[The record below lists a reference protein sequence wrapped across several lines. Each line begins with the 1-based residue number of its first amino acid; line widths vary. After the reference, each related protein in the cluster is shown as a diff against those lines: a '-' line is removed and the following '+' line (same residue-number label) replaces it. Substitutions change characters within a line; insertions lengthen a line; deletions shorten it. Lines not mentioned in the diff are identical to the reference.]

1 FDMKA
6 MKNPH
11 YREVENLL
19 RLGSQRLRQ
28 ELLAEALDCFQRAY
42 RQAIKLA
49 DAAVIRSCAFNLGAC
64 MVAIGEYERAVRYL
78 QLVLPSDAAEKPV
91 PYIGDVHFN
100 IGVAQER
107 LNKGDTAHE
116 AFRHAYVHYK
126 KNEKHQ
132 LEVEVAFRIARYS
145 ESQASIQE
153 ARAYYKAAMEACRGD
168 PTLTEWRLR
177 SLVKFAFCSFI
188 LSDFEPAT
196 TLAESIADAHLIPS
210 NESRVAILNEMGI
223 ALMNANKYGPAKEC
237 FEAGLQSVTAASSGE
252 SPDDSSGNSRDPM
265 FQRAAFLQNIASALT
280 ALNRYDEAIGN
291 YEEALAMFDASETA
305 NGLGRG
311 HCYLNAAMCHA
322 RLAGHE
328 HRTSARQ
335 LYEKALEFAKEAD
348 DRKTQWQALEAL
360 GAMAFSD
367 GDMQTASD
375 RFAASLALLTEKDG
389 KVHQDRIEAKLKQT
403 QQFAEERARAEASP
417 ERHRVERVSSVQGSP
432 ARVRDR
438 PAMSSTEGQQ
448 QQQMSSE
455 VAGHAYENSQ
465 ESYTSRSERT
475 TDSLTGSSY
484 SALSSG
490 ATDQNA
496 PQQSP
501 LPLVART
508 ISALSQNSQ
517 VQQLQPL
524 PRYQTS
530 S

>member
-1 FDMKA
+1 MKA

-107 LNKGDTAHE
+107 LNKGDAAHE

-252 SPDDSSGNSRDPM
+252 SPDDSSGSSRDPM

-280 ALNRYDEAIGN
+280 ALNRYDEAIGK
-291 YEEALAMFDASETA
+291 YEEALTLFDASETA

-311 HCYLNAAMCHA
+311 HCYLNAALCHA
-322 RLAGHE
+322 RLAGRE

-335 LYEKALEFAKEAD
+335 LYEKALEFAKEAASYIKMSVFNVQHAD

-360 GAMAFSD
+360 GAMAFSN

-432 ARVRDR
+432 ARVR
-438 PAMSSTEGQQ
+438 SVQIC
-448 QQQMSSE
+448 
-455 VAGHAYENSQ
+455 
-465 ESYTSRSERT
+465 
-475 TDSLTGSSY
+475 
-484 SALSSG
+484 
-490 ATDQNA
+490 
-496 PQQSP
+496 
-501 LPLVART
+501 RT
-508 ISALSQNSQ
+508 IL
-517 VQQLQPL
+517 
-524 PRYQTS
+524 
-530 S
+530 